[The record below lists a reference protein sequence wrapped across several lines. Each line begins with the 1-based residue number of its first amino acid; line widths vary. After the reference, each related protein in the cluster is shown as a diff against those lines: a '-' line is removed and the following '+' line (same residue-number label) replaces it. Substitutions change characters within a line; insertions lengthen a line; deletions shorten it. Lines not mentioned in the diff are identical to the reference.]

1 MNKNNYS
8 PIRYYEGEDKKRI
21 GYDFYADI
29 AENIVAM
36 RKELSWTQEEL
47 AKKSGI
53 KLSRLREIEG
63 CRIRVWM
70 KDLSAISK
78 AMQVTEFYLTG
89 ETPLSEVGEC
99 LFTVHNE
106 RSQEFAP
113 YVYAQTY
120 GLAFLKAHQ
129 SVSHRII
136 WFEPRD
142 RAIVALR
149 GVPYTEKELE
159 SNFRK
164 RKPGE
169 DDFLE

>member
-1 MNKNNYS
+1 MKNNYS
-8 PIRYYEGEDKKRI
+8 PIRYYEGENKKRI

-36 RKELSWTQEEL
+36 RKELGWTQEEL
-47 AKKSGI
+47 AKKSGVA
-53 KLSRLREIEG
+53 LSKIRAIEG
-63 CRIRVWM
+63 CRMRVWM
-70 KDLSAISK
+70 KDLSTIAK

-99 LFTVHNE
+99 MFTVHNE
-106 RSQEFAP
+106 RFQEFAP

-120 GLAFLKAHQ
+120 GLAFLEAHQ
-129 SVSHRII
+129 RVSQGII

-142 RAIVALR
+142 RAIVTLR

-164 RKPGE
+164 REPGKN
-169 DDFLE
+169 DFLE